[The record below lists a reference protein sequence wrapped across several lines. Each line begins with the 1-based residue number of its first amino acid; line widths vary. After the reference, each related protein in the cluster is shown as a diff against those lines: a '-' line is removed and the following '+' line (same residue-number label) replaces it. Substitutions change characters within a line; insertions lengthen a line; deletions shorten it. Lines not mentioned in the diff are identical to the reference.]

1 MKAHT
6 LKNIFML
13 YGLSAAKIL
22 FPLLTLP
29 YLTRVLSLECYGVV
43 AYVKSVMQ
51 YMQIFVD
58 FGFMLSG
65 TRAIVSAA
73 QDKTD
78 VGAIAGNI
86 LTARLI
92 LSCVA
97 LICLVPLVLYIPLL
111 RAYAVYTIL
120 SFVSVAVSVFLFDY
134 LFRGL
139 EQMHI
144 ITTRYILMRGM
155 ATLLTYLIV
164 HGDEDLIWI
173 PVLDIL
179 GTLLAVVC
187 IKLHIQK
194 LGIKIRVG
202 SWNGAMER
210 LKDSAAYFLSNM
222 ATTVFGALNTVLIG
236 ILLSASDVAYWSL
249 SLQLIGGVQ
258 LFYQPINDGIYPE
271 MIRTRDLRV
280 IWKTLGMVMPLVLL
294 GCLFCYV
301 AAEPLMVL
309 VGGVDYAGAT
319 GVFRA
324 LIPVLLL
331 SFPAMLC
338 GWPMLGSIGKQR
350 TVMITTILAAGIQL
364 LGLVLLW
371 VTGCFQLKMLAGLR
385 CLSECVLLSA
395 RVGYG
400 YRFRNKFQSKRC
412 VCDGK

>member
-1 MKAHT
+1 MKGHM
-6 LKNIFML
+6 LKNIFTL

-73 QDKTD
+73 QDKNA
-78 VGAIAGNI
+78 VGSIAGDI

-97 LICLVPLVLYIPLL
+97 LICLVPLVLCVPLL
-111 RAYAVYTIL
+111 RDYAVYTVL
-120 SFVSVAVSVFLFDY
+120 SFVSVALSVFLFDY

-139 EQMHI
+139 EQMHV

-164 HGDEDLIWI
+164 RGDEDLIWI

-179 GTLLAVVC
+179 GTLLAVGW
-187 IKLHIQK
+187 IKLHIRK

-202 SWNGAMER
+202 SWKSAR
-210 LKDSAAYFLSNM
+210 LQLRDSAAYFLSNM

-236 ILLSASDVAYWSL
+236 ILLSASDIAYWSL
-249 SLQLIGGVQ
+249 GLQLISGAQ

-271 MIRTRDLRV
+271 MIRTRDLRL

-294 GCLFCYV
+294 GCVFCYV

-309 VGGVDYAGAT
+309 VGGEDYTGAT

-350 TVMITTILAAGIQL
+350 TVMITTIIAAGDPAS
-364 LGLVLLW
+364 W
-371 VTGCFQLKMLAGLR
+371 AGSAVGNGMFSTEHNCRTSLFVGV
-385 CLSECVLLSA
+385 CIAFCSGGIWLSIPG
-395 RVGYG
+395 RI
-400 YRFRNKFQSKRC
+400 SK
-412 VCDGK
+412 

>member
-144 ITTRYILMRGM
+144 ITTRYILMRG
-155 ATLLTYLIV
+155 
-164 HGDEDLIWI
+164 
-173 PVLDIL
+173 
-179 GTLLAVVC
+179 
-187 IKLHIQK
+187 
-194 LGIKIRVG
+194 
-202 SWNGAMER
+202 
-210 LKDSAAYFLSNM
+210 M